1 MLGLLLVEARGGAL
15 GSASG
20 SARPKAARGGTLV
33 GVVPDLAPMLVDRV
47 GHPDVPGVLPDVHEN
62 LQHVAEEAEEGGA
75 AGCHSGRPAKELGD
89 ATVDAAQVDG
99 PWMA

>member
-1 MLGLLLVEARGGAL
+1 MLLVEARGGAL

-62 LQHVAEEAEEGGA
+62 LQHVAEKAEEGGA